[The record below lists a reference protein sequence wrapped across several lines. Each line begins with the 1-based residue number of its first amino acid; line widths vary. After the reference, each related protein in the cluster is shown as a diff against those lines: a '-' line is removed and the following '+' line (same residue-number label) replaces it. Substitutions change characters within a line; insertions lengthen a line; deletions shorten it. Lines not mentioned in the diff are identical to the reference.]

1 VSAGVGQEELLNRGA
16 AVASLAYNLSTVRP
30 VELWAIGT
38 MSEPGRWSAREGAG
52 SPDNYNIPCVRIA
65 ANPLDPE
72 RIAAV
77 LAHPMGARAMMF
89 NLRSVSG
96 GDVVKWAW
104 EDHAVQ
110 RSAVKFRE
118 RMEPILNLE
127 PEDIVLP
134 GGMLGDGSSEP
145 GQWLN
150 KKMVELGLFAE

>member
-1 VSAGVGQEELLNRGA
+1 LLNRGA

-38 MSEPGRWSAREGAG
+38 MDEIGRWGDEA
-52 SPDNYNIPCVRIA
+52 PDNYNIPCVRIA

-89 NLRSVSG
+89 NLRTAD
-96 GDVVKWAW
+96 GDNSPNWSW
-104 EDHAVQ
+104 GDYEVQ
-110 RSAVKFRE
+110 RSAKKFRE

-134 GGMLGDGSSEP
+134 GGMLGDVSSEP
-145 GQWLN
+145 GKWLN
-150 KKMVELGLFAE
+150 EKMVELGLFAE